1 MATVPPSGKRL
12 ASLVLASILISIIA
26 SCGGGGGD
34 GKPDGGGSGSDAGD
48 GPVTIPETCGNSVA
62 DTGEACDDGNQRSG
76 DGCSAACDAVEA
88 GWVCELPGQAC
99 VKVTGCGNGRKEE
112 GEECD
117 DRNTSDNDGCSAT
130 CTLEEGWNCPAAGGR
145 CHAAKCGDNI
155 KVGDEECED
164 GNTANGDG
172 CSSTCRLEEGW
183 KCPTVGQACSKTT
196 CGDGVVEGTEQCD
209 DKNNNMGDGC
219 SPLCK
224 LEPKCKDGT
233 CQETCGD
240 GVLLPPEVRTEECD
254 DGNTRDN
261 DGCSSQCKKEEG
273 FVCDNVGSGTPPDTT
288 SIPVVY
294 RDFRGY
300 DLAAVAGTN
309 IPRGHIDFENKNGG
323 SETGIVKPNLD
334 ADGKPEY
341 NKEGVASANTNGA
354 APFRQWYRDV
364 ENVNKTVV
372 STLTMTLQKPVPAG
386 QLGTY
391 AFDTDAFFP
400 LDGKGWVAAGHERL
414 RQANDGKDHN
424 FSFTSEVR
432 YWFQYKGGETL
443 TFRGDDD
450 VWVFINGKLAL
461 DLGGVHG
468 PVSGTVNVSN
478 QAAALGLR
486 LNGIYEA
493 VVFQAERHTSGS
505 SYRLSLGNFSTET
518 TVCRAT
524 CGNNVVDQGEECDDG
539 VNAGGYNQCAPG
551 CVFGPRCGDGRTQPR
566 STTPGDV
573 EECDDGNT
581 VNGDGCSA
589 QCEVEIG

>member
-26 SCGGGGGD
+26 SCGGSGGD
-34 GKPDGGGSGSDAGD
+34 GKPDSGPGPVPDSGD
-48 GPVTIPETCGNSVA
+48 GPVVIPKTCGNGVA
-62 DTGEACDDGNQRSG
+62 DPGEACDDGNQISG
-76 DGCSAACDAVEA
+76 DGCTAACDAVET
-88 GWVCELPGQAC
+88 GWACELPGQAC
-99 VKVTGCGNGRKEE
+99 VRVAGCGNGRVEA

-117 DRNTSDNDGCSAT
+117 DRNASNGDGCNSECKVEA
-130 CTLEEGWNCPAAGGR
+130 GWNCPAAGGR
-145 CHAAKCGDNI
+145 CHAAQCGDGL

-164 GNTANGDG
+164 GNTNSGDG

-183 KCPTVGQACSKTT
+183 KCPTVGQACSQTT
-196 CGDGVVEGTEQCD
+196 CGDGIVEGTEQCD
-209 DKNNNMGDGC
+209 DKNNDMGDGC

-224 LEPKCKDGT
+224 LEPRCTDGA
-233 CQETCGD
+233 CQEKCGD
-240 GVLLPPEVRTEECD
+240 GILLPPEVRTEECD

-261 DGCSSQCKKEEG
+261 DGCSSSCKKEEG
-273 FVCDNVGSGTPPDTT
+273 FVCDNVGSGAPPDTT
-288 SIPVVY
+288 AIPVVY

-300 DLAAVAGTN
+300 DLLATGAL
-309 IPRGHIDFENKNGG
+309 PRGHIDFENKNGG
-323 SETGIVKPNLD
+323 REDGIVKANLD

-341 NKEGVASANTNGA
+341 NKEGVQSANTNGGA
-354 APFRQWYRDV
+354 AFRQWYRDV
-364 ENVNKTVV
+364 ANVNKTVV
-372 STLTMTLQKPVPAG
+372 TTLTLNLQKPVPTG
-386 QLGTY
+386 QSGTY
-391 AFDTDAFFP
+391 VFDTEYFFP
-400 LDGKGWVAAGHERL
+400 LDGKGWIATGNEQT
-414 RQANDGKDHN
+414 RQANDGKPHN

-468 PVSGTVNVSN
+468 PASGTVNVSN
-478 QAAALGLR
+478 QATALGLK

-505 SYRLSLGNFSTET
+505 SYRLTLGNFSTET

-524 CGNNVVDQGEECDDG
+524 CGNAVVDQGEECDDG
-539 VNAGGYNQCAPG
+539 INAGGYNKCAPG
-551 CVFGPRCGDGRTQPR
+551 CVNGPRCGDGRIQPR
-566 STTPGDV
+566 SSTPGDV

-581 VNGDGCSA
+581 RNGDGCSST
-589 QCEVEIG
+589 CEVEIG